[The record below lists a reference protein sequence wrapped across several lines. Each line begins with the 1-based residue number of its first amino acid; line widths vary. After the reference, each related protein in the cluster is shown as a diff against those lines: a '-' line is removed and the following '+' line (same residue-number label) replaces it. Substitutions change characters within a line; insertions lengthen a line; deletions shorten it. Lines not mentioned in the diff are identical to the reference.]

1 MIITVL
7 FGITVVTVLSKEL
20 SSIINSKVSLSS
32 NILSLMI
39 VILNDTLVTPAG
51 NVTLYGPEL

>member
-7 FGITVVTVLSKEL
+7 FGIPVVIVLSNEPL
-20 SSIINSKVSLSS
+20 SMISSKISLSS

-51 NVTLYGPEL
+51 IVTLYGPES